1 MRHAAL
7 YGTLALLIAPLLGAE
22 MLLELPES
30 EQAGAWEP
38 VLQSIG
44 MGVGIAEKPPW
55 ARLVTDM
62 QPGCQ
67 LEVATSWGAMLTEPV
82 PCPSSASEREEVA
95 ALAVLMLEPL
105 VRGQHSLASLPSDP
119 SGRRGDADP
128 IGKRK
133 LAPDRQDAPD
143 PALGDDATGSIRVAA
158 LPRFEL
164 LDARAPD
171 LLRIATDAVTA
182 AAAPSTTG
190 AAGGIQLGDAL
201 GPAAHEAQLPRVTG
215 TTQFNP
221 LCFYT
226 DCAVS
231 FDRRSCGNTDG
242 CSTAGKCPDTYW
254 LDFDRDGFGS
264 PQTCLSLATERGV
277 GAWVQNVGD
286 CDDRH
291 SSVHPQAVEVV
302 GDGIDNNCDGM
313 AR

>member
-1 MRHAAL
+1 MASTRHAAV
-7 YGTLALLIAPLLGAE
+7 YGTLALLIAPLAGAE
-22 MLLELPES
+22 MLLELPEG

-67 LEVATSWGAMLTEPV
+67 LEVATSWGAMLTESV

-105 VRGQHSLASLPSDP
+105 VRGQHALARLPT
-119 SGRRGDADP
+119 DP

-133 LAPDRQDAPD
+133 LTPDRHDAPG
-143 PALGDDATGSIRVAA
+143 PALGDDATGSIRVAS

-171 LLRIATDAVTA
+171 PLRGTTDAVTA
-182 AAAPSTTG
+182 AASPSTTG
-190 AAGGIQLGDAL
+190 GAGGIQLGDAL
-201 GPAAHEAQLPRVTG
+201 GPAAREAQLPRARG

-231 FDRRSCGNTDG
+231 FDRRSCGTTDG
-242 CSTAGKCPDTYW
+242 CSTAHKCPDTYW

-291 SSVHPQAVEVV
+291 SSVHPEAVEVV